1 MTTVAPSTRPSAA
14 QVVQTVAGDF
24 IIDLQKG
31 YLADQSW
38 AVALLA
44 RLRRGAGKLPQDVP
58 DLWGMTGTDRL
69 YEHDLSEADMVRAET
84 ALFVT
89 VTLYALHQQSRTDKG
104 MHRRNIELGE
114 AVRRLMPRG
123 EIDEP
128 IRRRFVRVGT
138 AGTRQTLAHRLR
150 EIVSLLRGESI
161 SLDYARLAGQL
172 YQAQHPDG
180 MRQVRQSWGRSFH
193 AYRPPA
199 SSSTGDTTPGDTTIQ
214 PTVIPTEK
222 DSR

>member
-1 MTTVAPSTRPSAA
+1 MTTVTPSTRPSVA
-14 QVVQTVAGDF
+14 QVVQAIAGDF
-24 IIDLQKG
+24 ITDLQKG

-69 YEHDLSEADMVRAET
+69 YESDLNEADMVRAET

-114 AVRRLMPRG
+114 AVRRLMPKG

-138 AGTRQTLAHRLR
+138 AGTRQTLAQRLR

-161 SLDYARLAGQL
+161 SLDYALLAGQL

-180 MRQVRQSWGRSFH
+180 MREVRQRWGRSFH

-199 SSSTGDTTPGDTTIQ
+199 ASPAGDATPADTAIQ
-214 PTVIPTEK
+214 PTVTPTEK